1 MPDKPRS
8 GGEPGSISIGI
19 PAVGG
24 GLELAEV
31 FGVETPIPVGDFLP
45 FKLPPAIRVSML
57 IPLGR
62 LKPIFFPQLPLRVTG
77 SILCSSSAS
86 KISCILSVAFDRA
99 SLASR
104 PFAILK
110 VAGIPVAKGRICSC
124 IFASSL
130 PRRARSCRSRASA
143 TRIREFGVVGRE
155 PDCEPPALGGGVRV
169 GCEGRRVPSDS
180 EEEGSTT
187 GPGG

>member
-31 FGVETPIPVGDFLP
+31 LGVETPITVGDLLY

-62 LKPIFFPQLPLRVTG
+62 LKPLFFPQLPFWMTA

-86 KISCILSVAFDRA
+86 KMSCLLSVAFDRA

-110 VAGIPVAKGRICSC
+110 VAGVPVATERMCSC

-130 PRRARSCRSRASA
+130 SRRARSCRSRASA
-143 TRIREFGVVGRE
+143 TRMREFGVVGRE
-155 PDCEPPALGGGVRV
+155 PDCGTPALGGGVRV
-169 GCEGRRVPSDS
+169 GCEGRRVPNDS